1 MSLAASSSVERPCS
15 SPSGSCALFHAREIR
30 LDRPAAYVLRGLDRG
45 AHLFSAILARHRAS
59 NRFAIA
65 LRAKDTRF
73 IPLRTLTRAR
83 PRRSEAFLNSTS
95 SSPSGARART
105 GMTALSQSRR
115 RPHGWRGSY
124 RSGLGGSQPMLC
136 RNRSVD
142 RLRWWSLTATGLPPA
157 SLRYRKALAGRIS
170 RQYGPSEPWALGRQT
185 PRPTALTRSS
195 LGTAHAR
202 LATVDITP

>member
-1 MSLAASSSVERPCS
+1 M
-15 SPSGSCALFHAREIR
+15 
-30 LDRPAAYVLRGLDRG
+30 DRG

-124 RSGLGGSQPMLC
+124 RSGLGGPQPMLC

-142 RLRWWSLTATGLPPA
+142 RLRWWSLTATGLSPA

-170 RQYGPSEPWALGRQT
+170 RQYGQSEPWALGRQT

-195 LGTAHAR
+195 LQRPKDSVTTAVSVHVNSKRRRGRSRQTGPQDPRPNVGRRAGAR
-202 LATVDITP
+202 GSPPWL